1 MGPRCSSAETQ
12 VCHRSYII
20 AARILQIQKTRT
32 TPYHPA
38 SNGQVERYNN
48 LILQTIR
55 CFIKRQQNRWDEHL
69 QLLAAAIHATDNRQT
84 RFSANFLMFCRE
96 VTRPTDLT
104 FDLLTINTQEKETF
118 DVVQD
123 LITTLNLVLD
133 VARDNLNSA
142 QQR

>member
-1 MGPRCSSAETQ
+1 M
-12 VCHRSYII
+12 
-20 AARILQIQKTRT
+20 L
-32 TPYHPA
+32 
-38 SNGQVERYNN
+38 
-48 LILQTIR
+48 
-55 CFIKRQQNRWDEHL
+55 
-69 QLLAAAIHATDNRQT
+69 
-84 RFSANFLMFCRE
+84 CRE

-142 QQR
+142 QQRQKKDFDLRASCKAYYVGDDVYKLDNQGHHGKDLIL

>member
-1 MGPRCSSAETQ
+1 
-12 VCHRSYII
+12 
-20 AARILQIQKTRT
+20 
-32 TPYHPA
+32 
-38 SNGQVERYNN
+38 
-48 LILQTIR
+48 
-55 CFIKRQQNRWDEHL
+55 
-69 QLLAAAIHATDNRQT
+69 
-84 RFSANFLMFCRE
+84 MFCRE

-133 VARDNLNSA
+133 VARDNLSSA